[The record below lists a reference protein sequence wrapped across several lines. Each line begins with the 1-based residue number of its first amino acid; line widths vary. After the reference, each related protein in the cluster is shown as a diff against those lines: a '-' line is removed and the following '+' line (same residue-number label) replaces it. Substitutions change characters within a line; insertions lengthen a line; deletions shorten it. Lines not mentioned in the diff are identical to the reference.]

1 MASADLMKELECS
14 VCLSIYTDPV
24 MLKCGHNF
32 CRECIDRVLDT
43 QRGSGT
49 YSCPECRGEFQER
62 PALQRNITLRNISEN
77 FQSTQPDQKESGVFC
92 TYCIHTPVSAVRSCQ
107 LCEASLCD
115 NHLKVH
121 SKSPEHVITD
131 PAASPENR
139 KCSLH
144 KKSLEYYCKE
154 DSTCVCVYCLIGEHK
169 GHQME
174 SLDEASETK
183 KNFLANVLHKLAT
196 KRNEAE
202 KRVQS
207 LQEHQRKVQGKAAGD
222 TERITV
228 MFRDLKRR
236 LEDLE
241 RRILSDISGQVER
254 VSVSVLDLIE
264 KLEMKKVE
272 LSRKMGIIEELCKT
286 KDPVTILQRSDK
298 ADLCEDGDNKDL
310 KRHDTQL
317 RDGGLL
323 DVAWITHMSKTLLD
337 TIKGINVCFY
347 VQEAADV
354 LLDVNTAHNN
364 LFISVDKKSAS
375 RLNIGQKRPETP
387 ARFQFSFHV
396 MSSQRF
402 TSGQHYWEVD
412 VGGSVSWRVGMCY
425 PSMERKGS
433 DHSWIGRNN
442 KSWGLFRNK
451 NEYSVVH
458 NRKVINLPDNASSD
472 RVRIFLDYE
481 GGQISFYSVCG
492 TTRHLHTFSAAF
504 TEPLYAV
511 LGVWEGFVRVCK
523 GNSR

>member
-14 VCLSIYTDPV
+14 ICLSIYTDPV
-24 MLKCGHNF
+24 MLKCGHDY
-32 CRECIDRVLDT
+32 CRECIDLVLDT
-43 QRGSGT
+43 QGGSGI

-62 PALQRNITLRNISEN
+62 PALHRNITLRKILEN

-107 LCEASLCD
+107 LCEAFLCD
-115 NHLKVH
+115 NHLRVH

-183 KNFLANVLHKLAT
+183 KNFLANVLYKLAT
-196 KRNEAE
+196 RRDEAE
-202 KRVQS
+202 KNVQS
-207 LQEHQRKVQGKAAGD
+207 LQEHQRKVQEEVAGG
-222 TERITV
+222 TERAIAL
-228 MFRDLKRR
+228 FRDLRR
-236 LEDLE
+236 QLEDLE
-241 RRILSDISGQVER
+241 KRVLSDISGRAEQALLNM
-254 VSVSVLDLIE
+254 SDQIQ

-286 KDPVTILQRSDK
+286 KDPVTILQRADIG
-298 ADLCEDGDNKDL
+298 DLCEDGDNENP

-323 DVAWITHMSKTLLD
+323 DVAWINHISNTLLD
-337 TIKGINVCFY
+337 EIKGINGCFY
-347 VQEAADV
+347 VQEATDI
-354 LLDVNTAHNN
+354 LLDVNTANNN
-364 LFISVDKKSAS
+364 LLISDDKKTAS
-375 RLNIGQKRPETP
+375 WSKTSQRHPERPE
-387 ARFQFSFHV
+387 RFQRFALV
-396 MSSQRF
+396 LSSQKF
-402 TSGQHYWEVD
+402 SSGQHYWEVD
-412 VGGSVSWRVGMCY
+412 VGESSNWRVGMCY
-425 PSMERKGS
+425 PSMERNKTDQS
-433 DHSWIGRNN
+433 QIGINN
-442 KSWGLFRNK
+442 KSWGFYRYK
-451 NEYSVVH
+451 NRYGVVH
-458 NRKVINLPDNASSD
+458 NWKVIPLPDNASSH

-511 LGVWEGFVRVCK
+511 LGVWEGYVRICGGK
-523 GNSR
+523 Q